1 MELSREQK
9 EELNRYVLSEKDFYP
24 PQDTRC
30 FKSVVYDIPFGGDC
44 YHDYARWFYCN
55 YSEYLFDN

>member
-30 FKSVVYDIPFGGDC
+30 FKSGVYDIPFGGDS
-44 YHDYARWFYCN
+44 YYDYAEWYYGN
-55 YSEYLFDN
+55 YSDDLFE